1 MNSAIAQSMLVQILH
16 ELFQQQQQQESLTP
30 IFLWMAMDS
39 QQFTY
44 VISIS

>member
-1 MNSAIAQSMLVQILH
+1 MNSVIAQSMLVQVLD
-16 ELFQQQQQQESLTP
+16 ELFQQQQQESLTP
-30 IFLWMAMDS
+30 IFLWVAMDS